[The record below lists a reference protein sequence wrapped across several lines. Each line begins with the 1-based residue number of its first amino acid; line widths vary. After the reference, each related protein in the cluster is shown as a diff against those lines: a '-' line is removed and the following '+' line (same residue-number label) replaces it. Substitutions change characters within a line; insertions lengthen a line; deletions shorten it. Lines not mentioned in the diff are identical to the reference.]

1 MRKNMWLMLVALL
14 SLLPSVA
21 DAKKQAEPA
30 DSVRVLF
37 IGNSFTYHNK
47 MPQMVDSIAT
57 SQKRAVS
64 ITTVVKG
71 GQRLSGHLENPKL
84 HELLKKGGWDFVI
97 VQEQSTD
104 PALPTAQVVEKVYP
118 SAHKIDSLVMAG
130 SPQAKVIFFMTWGH
144 KYGYRVPM
152 PEYPPMNS
160 YEGMQ
165 HRLITSYLEMAY
177 DNDALCAPVGLAW
190 KRVREERPE
199 VILYNNDCYH
209 PSRIGSYLAANVIYT
224 TMFPK
229 RYQTK
234 FRAGMSGPEAEY
246 LQQVAQS
253 TVLDNLTLLNF
264 K

>member
-1 MRKNMWLMLVALL
+1 MKRFMWLLMALAVI
-14 SLLPSVA
+14 LPIYA
-21 DAKKQAEPA
+21 AKKTDAPA
-30 DSVRVLF
+30 DSVRILF

-71 GQRLSGHLENPKL
+71 GQRLSGHLQNERL
-84 HELLKKGGWDFVI
+84 HQLLKKGGWDFVVI
-97 VQEQSTD
+97 QEQSTD

-118 SAHKIDSLVMAG
+118 SAHALDSLIMAG
-130 SPQAKVIFFMTWGH
+130 SPDAKVIFFMTWGH
-144 KYGYRVPM
+144 KYGYREPM

-177 DNDALCAPVGLAW
+177 DNDALCAPVGMAW
-190 KRVREERPE
+190 KRVREERPD
-199 VILYNNDCYH
+199 VVLYNNDCYH

-234 FRAGMSGPEAEY
+234 FRAGLSGADAEY
-246 LQQVAQS
+246 LQRIAQS

-264 K
+264 R

>member
-1 MRKNMWLMLVALL
+1 MWVLL
-14 SLLPSVA
+14 AVLTIA
-21 DAKKQAEPA
+21 GAGQKAYAKKPVAPA

-47 MPQMVDSIAT
+47 MPQMVDSIAQ
-57 SQKRAVS
+57 SQKRALAV
-64 ITTVVKG
+64 TTVVKG
-71 GQRLSGHLENPKL
+71 GQRLSGHLENPRL

-97 VQEQSTD
+97 IQEQSTD
-104 PALPTAQVVEKVYP
+104 PALPTPQVIEKVYP

-130 SPQAKVIFFMTWGH
+130 SPDAKVIFFMTWGH
-144 KYGYRVPM
+144 KYGYREPM
-152 PEYPPMNS
+152 PEYPPMNC

-165 HRLITSYLEMAY
+165 QRLINSYLEMAY
-177 DNDALCAPVGLAW
+177 DNDALCAPVGMAW
-190 KRVREERPE
+190 KRVRGERPDI
-199 VILYNNDCYH
+199 VLYNNDAYH

-224 TMFPK
+224 AMFPK
-229 RYQTK
+229 RYQSGY
-234 FRAGMSGPEAEY
+234 RAGLSGSLSEY